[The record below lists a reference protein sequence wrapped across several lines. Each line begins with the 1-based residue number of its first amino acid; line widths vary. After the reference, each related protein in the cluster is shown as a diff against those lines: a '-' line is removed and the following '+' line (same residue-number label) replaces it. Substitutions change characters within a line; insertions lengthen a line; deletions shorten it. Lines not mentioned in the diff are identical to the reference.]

1 MLIQRFIYFMMIS
14 WGVILPA
21 ANLVAQTETPQFL
34 LTRERSANLSI
45 HTRGFG
51 LGYQQG
57 RIMSIYR
64 TLFWQVEF
72 ATMRHPKEYK
82 RTNESFPNPRTYNF
96 GKLNRVYMIRGGL
109 GMQRTLADRPY
120 QGGVVVKYHF
130 AGGLNI
136 SIAEPVYLWI
146 IYYDVNIMDY
156 YKVLEK
162 YDPDLHFSDNIHGRG
177 PVGKGLLESK
187 IYPGGYLKGGFF
199 FDYGQESEY
208 VRALEVGAALD
219 AFPKKI
225 PIMAFAENSN
235 FYLTLYLSLH
245 IGNRK

>member
-1 MLIQRFIYFMMIS
+1 MLFRRYIYL
-14 WGVILPA
+14 VIIAGFTILSTTG
-21 ANLVAQTETPQFL
+21 LKAQTDAPQFL
-34 LTRERSANLSI
+34 LTNERSAYLSL

-51 LGYQQG
+51 FGYEQG
-57 RIMSIYR
+57 RIMNIHS
-64 TLFWQVEF
+64 TLLWQVEF

-82 RTNESFPNPRTYNF
+82 RTNESFPNPRTYNY
-96 GKLNRVYMIRGGL
+96 GKLNRVYMLRGGL
-109 GMQRTLADRPY
+109 GLHRTITDRPY
-120 QGGVVVKYHF
+120 EGGVVVKYF
-130 AGGLNI
+130 FSGGINI
-136 SIAEPVYLWI
+136 SIAEPVYLYI

-162 YDPDLHFSDNIHGRG
+162 YDPDNHFSDNIHGRG

-187 IYPGGYLKGGFF
+187 IYPGAYIKGGFF
-199 FDYGQESEY
+199 FDYGNQPEY

-225 PIMAFAENSN
+225 PIMAFADNSN
-235 FYLTLYLSLH
+235 FFLTLYLSLH